1 MESGQSPFSSNVCA
15 STINPPLPRD
25 STTKLPSFSEAM
37 RLEGS
42 TFSNGRASWEFS
54 IVFVTALA
62 AAAAAAAVG
71 DVVVVVVV
79 VVVVG
84 IWGSRGGEEEEDGGP
99 KESKK

>member
-1 MESGQSPFSSNVCA
+1 
-15 STINPPLPRD
+15 
-25 STTKLPSFSEAM
+25 M

-62 AAAAAAAVG
+62 AAAAAVG
-71 DVVVVVVV
+71 VGVV